1 LAPACKH
8 YEQISGRNGRNH
20 ASLAS
25 LFLVNETEAKMAGK
39 DWRNED
45 RFHREDDWRR
55 RSRDRSESSGGDRY
69 GRSSAREYGRNDRDY
84 RSNYGQGRE
93 GWSSGDEFSRSRDYG
108 SSGDWVSG
116 SGATSRR
123 HGQRDE
129 SYGYDRSR
137 NEDRFGSDRSY
148 GRDYGGGSGGNR
160 GYGGDYGRDRGWSLD
175 RDSGVRGDWGYTRGS
190 SSEQDYGRG
199 YGGEERSF
207 WDRASDEVS
216 SWFGDEEAAR
226 RRQQDQ
232 RGRGPRNYTRSGD
245 RIREDVNDR
254 LTDDW
259 RVDASDIEVTVSG
272 TEVTLTGTVSTREQR
287 RRAEDITENISGVT
301 HVQNNLRVKQLEKS
315 WSGAGIGSSQRA
327 DNLSSSTGS
336 AGSVGS
342 AASATGTTT
351 TNKL

>member
-1 LAPACKH
+1 MPPSRRCFWSTKRRPKW
-8 YEQISGRNGRNH
+8 Q
-20 ASLAS
+20 
-25 LFLVNETEAKMAGK
+25 ETTGGMRTGFIA
-39 DWRNED
+39 RTI
-45 RFHREDDWRR
+45 
-55 RSRDRSESSGGDRY
+55 GGD
-69 GRSSAREYGRNDRDY
+69 AQEIAPK
-84 RSNYGQGRE
+84 
-93 GWSSGDEFSRSRDYG
+93 
-108 SSGDWVSG
+108 VP
-116 SGATSRR
+116 
-123 HGQRDE
+123 
-129 SYGYDRSR
+129 
-137 NEDRFGSDRSY
+137 
-148 GRDYGGGSGGNR
+148 
-160 GYGGDYGRDRGWSLD
+160 
-175 RDSGVRGDWGYTRGS
+175 V
-190 SSEQDYGRG
+190 
-199 YGGEERSF
+199 
-207 WDRASDEVS
+207 VIVK
-216 SWFGDEEAAR
+216 AAR

-287 RRAEDITENISGVT
+287 RRAKDITENISGVT

-351 TNKL
+351 TNEL